1 LDFRKRII
9 AGYDSLFNN
18 ADSDES
24 GLQSDFS
31 EQTQFGKQWGWYQ
44 SIYGLAKGDITKF
57 DIVTGYRLTQCLTY
71 LTFEKQKNEIE
82 QRQLNKHL
90 NKTFK

>member
-9 AGYDSLFNN
+9 TGYNQLFNDSN
-18 ADSDES
+18 SDEQ
-24 GLQSDFS
+24 GFQSDFS

-57 DIVTGYRLTQCLTY
+57 DVVTGYKLTQCLTY
-71 LTFEKQKNEIE
+71 LTFEKQKTEIE
-82 QRQLNKHL
+82 QRQINKHL
-90 NKTFK
+90 NKNR